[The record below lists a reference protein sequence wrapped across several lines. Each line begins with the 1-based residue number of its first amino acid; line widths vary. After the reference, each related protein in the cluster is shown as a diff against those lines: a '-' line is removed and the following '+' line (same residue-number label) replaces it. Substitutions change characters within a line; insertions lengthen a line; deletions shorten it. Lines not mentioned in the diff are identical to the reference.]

1 MKLFRP
7 RSKPLLLRRARGFT
21 LMEVMIVVAI
31 IGLLAAMGLPSIL
44 SALQKK
50 GMRKALSDLTDVC
63 RTARANAIIHNRTE
77 AVVFH
82 PLTRSFGSQSG
93 AAEHSGLVSSS
104 TLPDG
109 VGFAMLDIN
118 QQDYGASDPAFVF
131 FYPDGTSDEMTIV
144 LKDATDTRKI
154 TLEFAT
160 GTTVVSDVDK

>member
-1 MKLFRP
+1 MKLFRS
-7 RSKPLLLRRARGFT
+7 RSTPHRSRRARGFT

-31 IGLLAAMGLPSIL
+31 IGLLAAIGLPSIL
-44 SALQKK
+44 SAMQKK
-50 GMRKALSDLTDVC
+50 GMRKALSDLTEVC

-77 AVVFH
+77 AVIFH
-82 PLTRSFGSQSG
+82 PFTRSFGSESG

-109 VGFAMLDIN
+109 VNFAMLDIN
-118 QQDYGASDPAFVF
+118 QQDYGASDPARVF

-144 LKDATDTRKI
+144 LIDATDRRKI